1 MSYFSNLSAVQI
13 TFAMRGISKKLP
25 RKTLFKAVRV
35 LPRHKQDAPSRVRRL
50 QPLPLEP
57 RRVHLRRL
65 HARFARRRTRRVF
78 FNIYRRPR
86 GGWTPRGGA
95 LTFPREI
102 STRGGP
108 RRTQRRR
115 GSAARVSSAPPRF
128 SERRGSSTISVRSV
142 GTWTTSATRTRRSS
156 PCPRRRMGPHQ
167 RPSAKRTRGAM
178 PTPPR
183 FTPPSPTAS
192 TMPSPPERFP

>member
-13 TFAMRGISKKLP
+13 TFAMRGDLEKIATQDTFQSSP
-25 RKTLFKAVRV
+25 RFTTT
-35 LPRHKQDAPSRVRRL
+35 Q
-50 QPLPLEP
+50 
-57 RRVHLRRL
+57 
-65 HARFARRRTRRVF
+65 TRC
-78 FNIYRRPR
+78 
-86 GGWTPRGGA
+86 A
-95 LTFPREI
+95 LTRPPPPTPAARASSCSSSPSSRALCSSSH
-102 STRGGP
+102 STRLLQHLSAPPGWVDTTRGCP
-108 RRTQRRR
+108 HIPAGNINAWRSSARPTRR